1 MAAAPSNQIATAA
14 LGLVPVIQGV
24 RGNIS
29 AQLAGSSVMSSADS
43 AGKSIGSRMANSAMS
58 ALKGGLKIGG
68 VIGAAVG
75 AITVKGG
82 LDRALGIED
91 ARAQMSGLGHDTKA
105 VDKIMGNALKSVEG
119 TAFGLDAA
127 ATTAAGAVAAGIKPG
142 EQLEQ
147 TLTTVANVAA
157 GAKAP
162 MEDIGGIFNTVAA
175 VGTAYTGDINM
186 IAQRGIPI
194 WQSLGSQLGKTQDEV
209 KKMATKG
216 DIDFATFQ
224 AAAQDAAGGVAKA
237 MGDTTRGSFANMM
250 AAVRKLGAMF
260 VTGILP
266 LAKTTFT
273 GIQNLL
279 NAVKLKV
286 EPFVNG
292 FFEAY
297 GDGAQKGIEGFFQGL
312 VTWVERFDPTPVVNF
327 FTEVKGG
334 IIAFGAAWTQNTG
347 DVTSSGFPGFME
359 KAAYWIRQVWDQ
371 IKGLDFSSF
380 SAFGDSISAAITS
393 LTGGT
398 GASTA
403 LAGIGSGLVAIA
415 QASPDLLADALKILG
430 GAMGFVADHMGIIA
444 PLLPVIVAGILA
456 WNGAARTQ
464 SILFSVTLPQRI
476 ASNTALAIANGL
488 ELANTIATNRSTA
501 ARAANAV
508 ATNTAATA
516 TTRASIA
523 TRLGTIATNAAALA
537 QRAFGAAL
545 RFAMGPIGWIITGIT
560 LLVGGLIWF
569 FTQTE
574 VGQQLW
580 SKIWGWIKDAAAAVV
595 DWFMNTALPYLK
607 AAWDGIAA
615 GALWL
620 YQNAILPAWNGIQ
633 TAISVVATWVTGTL
647 VPALQTAWNGIA
659 TAAMWLWTNVIQ
671 PVWTGIKTAIAI
683 AVTAVLVYID
693 LMKWYFSNVI
703 APVALWLYNSVIVPV
718 WNGIKTAIGAV
729 VDWIVGT
736 AWPAIK
742 VAWDAIA
749 AAAQW
754 LYNTVIL
761 PVWNSIKSAIASVVT
776 WIQTIGWPGI
786 QLAIKW
792 IGDAFSW
799 VYNSVIKPVWTGI
812 QAAIS
817 AVVSWFRGTAWPI
830 VQTVIGYLRNSFEGW
845 KTLAG
850 IVWDGVKASVSA
862 VASWLRDTAWPI
874 VSGVI
879 EKLKSGFNTMRDVIK
894 TAWDFIKDKAINPV
908 ATWFRDTIKPLFD
921 RVTGGVKDAF
931 TGMKDTVEKMMNG
944 IRDTAKVP
952 VKFLVETIIRDG
964 IIGKY
969 NEVANGVFGLDKIDT
984 GKFSVGWSSGGYTG
998 PGPKY
1003 QPAGV
1008 VHADEYVIR
1017 KESQNDL
1024 RRRAPG
1030 FLDSLNRYG
1039 AAALGYAGGGL
1050 VKLRMPFAGSYR
1062 QGEGFG
1068 ARGGKHKGIDWP
1080 IPSGTVLKAV
1090 AAGVASRTNNSKA
1103 GNKLELSIGDGL
1115 VAGYHHLSSF
1125 IASNGQSVGRGADV
1139 GRVGS
1144 TGRSSGPHL
1153 HFSLRKDGTY
1163 VDPAPYLGAGGAAGS
1178 GGGGGGWW
1186 NPFDGLWD
1194 TLKAKVREGV
1204 GDSAFGDALFEVPQ
1218 KVIGGA
1224 VNWAT
1229 EKLSALGDFASE
1241 TAGTVAGATRWT
1253 PVATEALTRE
1263 GQFGPNRLSAL
1274 LRRMK
1279 QESGFNPR
1287 AVNNWDSNAKRGTPS
1302 KGLMQVIQPTFDAYR
1317 DKKLSS
1323 DIFDPLA
1330 NIVASIRY
1338 TLSRYGDLEK
1348 GWNRKGG
1355 YANGGWTGPG
1365 SKYDPAGIVHA
1376 DEYVIRRESQRSIS
1390 RVAPGL
1396 LDSLNARGASALGFG
1411 GYASGGLVS
1420 PTSKIGSTKVS
1431 VIIDGLTGTQ
1441 KQVTSAAGKLAD
1453 GIVKVFN
1460 DRMKAAKTTTVNKL
1474 TDSLSKLKKEAA
1486 GLKKTVS
1493 SKTSDAKKSTV
1504 NQLSDS
1510 LDALKKQR
1518 KALDPKKQA
1527 SQYATLTKKIDST
1540 SDALKK
1546 ARKGDYSGAAS
1557 SASKRLADVQKQIA
1571 STEAALKQARRGD
1584 FSKSAAAAGAAAYS
1598 KYAESAVSKLSDL
1611 AKTSE
1616 SLTAKIKDANAAL
1629 ADAAKV
1635 RDDYASSMTEKFAGT
1650 YGLTDAAATTGVS
1663 TIVDRFR
1670 NAASSTKTFTD
1681 QLAQLRSK
1689 GLTSDLIDQIAQLGV
1704 TSGGKVA
1711 TNLLTNGTTQQIQ
1724 DISTAYASLTSVAS
1738 ASGTSLA
1745 GQMYQAGVDSAKGLV
1760 KGLQSQKD
1768 AVDKAAD
1775 AIAAT
1780 MVGSVKKALGIKS
1793 PSRVM
1798 AQVGRY
1804 TGQGMVQGVEAMIP
1818 AVRTSLEA
1826 LVAVP
1831 DTSDIERLA
1840 SRTPGR
1846 VAAAKASQAA
1856 PVRAAAASAPLYQ
1869 FGDIKGYSVE
1879 EVADEFDKKLRRR
1892 EALYTR

>member
-14 LGLVPVIQGV
+14 LGLVPVISGIK
-24 RGNIS
+24 GNIT

-58 ALKGGLKIGG
+58 ALKGGLKVGG

-75 AITVKGG
+75 AITAKGG

-91 ARAQMSGLGHDTKA
+91 ARAQMSGLGHDTKS

-194 WQSLGSQLGKTQDEV
+194 WQSLGDQLGKTQDEV

-250 AAVRKLGAMF
+250 ASVRKLGAMF

-273 GIQNLL
+273 GIQSLL
-279 NAVKLKV
+279 NAVKAKV

-327 FTEVKGG
+327 FKEVKGG

-371 IKGLDFSSF
+371 IKTLDFSSF

-393 LTGGT
+393 LTGGS

-403 LAGIGSGLVAIA
+403 LAGIGSGLAAIA
-415 QASPDLLADALKILG
+415 QASPDLLAYALKILG

-444 PLLPVIVAGILA
+444 PLLPLIVAGVLA
-456 WNGAARTQ
+456 WNAATKTQ

-595 DWFMNTALPYLK
+595 TWFTDTALPFLK

-633 TAISVVATWVTGTL
+633 AAIGAVATWVSGTL
-647 VPALQTAWNGIA
+647 VPALRAAWNGIA

-729 VDWIVGT
+729 VDWIGNV

-761 PVWNSIKSAIASVVT
+761 PVWNSIKGAIASVVT
-776 WIQTIGWPGI
+776 WIQTIGWPAL
-786 QLAIKW
+786 QLTIKW

-799 VYNSVIKPVWTGI
+799 VYNNVIKPVWSGI
-812 QAAIS
+812 QTAIRVVVDWFK
-817 AVVSWFRGTAWPI
+817 AVAWPI
-830 VQTVIGYLRNSFEGW
+830 INAVIGYLKNSFEGW
-845 KTLAG
+845 KIVGKA
-850 IVWDGVKASVSA
+850 VWDGIKAAVSA
-862 VASWLRDTAWPI
+862 VASWFRDTAWPI
-874 VSGVI
+874 VSNVI

-921 RVTGGVKDAF
+921 KVTGGVKDAF

-944 IRDTAKVP
+944 VRDTAKAP

-969 NEVANGVFGLDKIDT
+969 NEVANGVFGLDKVDT
-984 GKFSVGWSSGGYTG
+984 GKFTVGWSSGGYTG
-998 PGPKY
+998 PGSKY
-1003 QPAGV
+1003 TPAGI

-1030 FLDSLNRYG
+1030 FLDSLNQYG
-1039 AAALGYAGGGL
+1039 AAALGYASGGL

-1068 ARGGKHKGIDWP
+1068 ARGGAHKGIDWP

-1090 AAGVASRTNNSKA
+1090 AAGVASRSTNSKA

-1115 VAGYHHLSSF
+1115 VAGYHHLSGY
-1125 IASNGQSVGRGADV
+1125 IAKNGQSVGRGADV
-1139 GRVGS
+1139 GYVGS

-1178 GGGGGGWW
+1178 GGGGWW

-1194 TLKAKVREGV
+1194 SLKEKVREGV
-1204 GDSAFGDALFEVPQ
+1204 GDSAFGNALFEVPQ

-1224 VNWAT
+1224 VTWAT

-1241 TAGTVAGATRWT
+1241 TAVTVAGAARWT

-1279 QESGFNPR
+1279 QESGFDPR
-1287 AVNNWDSNAKRGTPS
+1287 AINNWDSNAKRGTPS

-1317 DKKLSS
+1317 DRSLSS
-1323 DIFDPLA
+1323 DIYDPLA

-1365 SKYDPAGIVHA
+1365 SKFDPAGIVHA

-1396 LDSLNARGASALGFG
+1396 LDSLNARGASALGLG

-1420 PTSKIGSTKVS
+1420 PTSKIGSTRVS
-1431 VIIDGLTGTQ
+1431 VIVDGLTGTT
-1441 KQVTSAAGKLAD
+1441 KQVTAAAGKLAD
-1453 GIVKVFN
+1453 AITAEFKKKLGN
-1460 DRMKAAKTTTVNKL
+1460 SKTSTVNAL
-1474 TDSLSKLKKEAA
+1474 ADQLA
-1486 GLKKTVS
+1486 GLKKQAQDLQKVAKGTTKVVQNVGRTKAGKPITKTVKVS
-1493 SKTSDAKKSTV
+1493 TAEAKKAAE
-1504 NQLSDS
+1504 QLKSVQ
-1510 LDALKKQR
+1510 KQI
-1518 KALDPKKQA
+1518 Q
-1527 SQYATLTKKIDST
+1527 ST
-1540 SDALKK
+1540 SATLKK
-1546 ARKGDYSGAAS
+1546 AR
-1557 SASKRLADVQKQIA
+1557 
-1571 STEAALKQARRGD
+1571 RGD
-1584 FSKSAAAAGAAAYS
+1584 MTAAAASASAAFFTKNAQS
-1598 KYAESAVSKLSDL
+1598 TTQKLTEL
-1611 AKTSE
+1611 ATTREK
-1616 SLTAKIKDANAAL
+1616 LTAKLKDANKAL
-1629 ADAAKV
+1629 TDAIKV
-1635 RDDYASSMTEKFAGT
+1635 RDDYGSSLIDKFAGG
-1650 YGLTDAAATTGVS
+1650 YVLSDADATMSIGSIIENFQTATSKV
-1663 TIVDRFR
+1663 
-1670 NAASSTKTFTD
+1670 KTFAG
-1681 QLAQLRSK
+1681 QIGQLSKRGLAQ
-1689 GLTSDLIDQIAQLGV
+1689 GLIDQIAQLGAD
-1704 TSGGKVA
+1704 TGSNVA
-1711 TNLLTNGTTQQIQ
+1711 ANLLSATPDQLKQLSSQYGALN
-1724 DISTAYASLTSVAS
+1724 S
-1738 ASGTSLA
+1738 ASSKAGTSIA
-1745 GQMYQAGVDSAKGLV
+1745 SSMYQSGVDAAQGMV
-1760 KGLQSQKD
+1760 KGLNSE
-1768 AVDKAAD
+1768 
-1775 AIAAT
+1775 IE
-1780 MVGSVKKALGIKS
+1780 SVKTASETLAETVVTTVRKKLDIRS
-1793 PSRVM
+1793 PSRVLFKDGAYGGQGLGDGFLSKVDYVQSAM
-1798 AQVGRY
+1798 ASLVDPSAVAAPLGDLSSLANRTVRSPVASARAGYRGAAVTENHYHYEPTQVDLDAQVERR
-1804 TGQGMVQGVEAMIP
+1804 TRREFETMV
-1818 AVRTSLEA
+1818 
-1826 LVAVP
+1826 
-1831 DTSDIERLA
+1831 D
-1840 SRTPGR
+1840 
-1846 VAAAKASQAA
+1846 AAKR
-1856 PVRAAAASAPLYQ
+1856 VRL
-1869 FGDIKGYSVE
+1869 
-1879 EVADEFDKKLRRR
+1879 
-1892 EALYTR
+1892 